1 MNRYISQASTMVI
14 MLATVASIG
23 GCQPAP
29 QQNARA
35 DDRGVAVKIY
45 TVAGNQ
51 QQRLREFPA
60 LVEAAQVAQLAFRV
74 GGEISAFPA
83 SAGDEVQQGQLIAK
97 LDPTDFQLVLDQAQA
112 RYDLALAQFA
122 RSENLAKQG
131 VVSPQQFD
139 EVTANLEIARANR
152 DTARANLNYSEL
164 RAPFAG
170 TIAHVFVE
178 NFETVQPQRPI
189 ATLLLNDAIDI
200 SIRVPENL
208 FARVQRNTGYQP
220 EVRFAALPEQTFRAT
235 LKEWDSVADPA
246 SNTYRVVFTMPTP
259 SQFNLL
265 PGMSAT
271 VLVDTSVVSSLVSS
285 YPLVPASAVFVPANR
300 STDSGSFV
308 WLIDP
313 QTSTVSLQP
322 VTVGAV
328 TGQGLQITSGVQ
340 FGDQIVS
347 AGVHQLQAGQKVW
360 SWQREPGL

>member
-1 MNRYISQASTMVI
+1 MRYHQPLVI
-14 MLATVASIG
+14 CVCLLSLFALSA
-23 GCQPAP
+23 CQPA
-29 QQNARA
+29 AEISA
-35 DDRGVAVKIY
+35 DSDERGVAVKVY
-45 TVAGNQ
+45 TIDANQ

-60 LVEAAQVAQLAFRV
+60 RVEAAQVAQLAFRV
-74 GGEISAFPA
+74 GGELTEFPA
-83 SAGDEVQQGQLIAK
+83 KAGDEVQQGQLIAK

-139 EVTANLEIARANR
+139 EVKANLEIARANR

-178 NFETVQPQRPI
+178 NFETVQPQRAI
-189 ATLLLNDAIDI
+189 ATLLLSDAMDI
-200 SIRVPENL
+200 SIQVPENL
-208 FARVQRNTGYQP
+208 FARVQRNTDYQP
-220 EVRFAALPEQTFRAT
+220 EVRFSALPDQRFRAS

-259 SQFNLL
+259 TEFNLL

-271 VLVDTSVVSSLVSS
+271 VLVDASAVSSLLSP
-285 YPLVPASAVFVPANR
+285 YPLVPASAVFVPTDR
-300 STDSGSFV
+300 SVASGPYV

-313 QTSTVSLQP
+313 TDSTVALQP
-322 VTVGAV
+322 VSVGAV
-328 TGQGLQITSGVQ
+328 TAQGIEITSGLA
-340 FGDQIVS
+340 FGEQIVS
-347 AGVHQLQAGQKVW
+347 AGVHSLQAGQKVW

>member
-1 MNRYISQASTMVI
+1 MRYHQPLIVI
-14 MLATVASIG
+14 TLLSLMGLSA
-23 GCQPAP
+23 CQPAIETAASTD
-29 QQNARA
+29 Q
-35 DDRGVAVKIY
+35 RGVAVKVYRIDP
-45 TVAGNQ
+45 NQ

-74 GGEISAFPA
+74 GGELQEFPA
-83 SAGDEVQQGQLIAK
+83 RAGDEVQQGQLIAK

-139 EVTANLEIARANR
+139 EVKANLEIARANR
-152 DTARANLNYSEL
+152 DTAQANLNYSEL

-170 TIAHVFVE
+170 TIANVMVE
-178 NFETVQPQRPI
+178 NFETVQPQRAI
-189 ATLLLNDAIDI
+189 ATLLLSDAMDI

-220 EVRFAALPEQTFRAT
+220 EVRFSALPEQRFRAT

-246 SNTYRVVFTMPTP
+246 TNTYRVVFTMPTP
-259 SQFNLL
+259 TEFNLL

-271 VLVDTSVVSSLVSS
+271 VLVDASAVSNVLSAH
-285 YPLVPASAVFVPANR
+285 PLVPASAVFVPTDR
-300 STDSGSFV
+300 SADSGPYV

-313 QTSTVSLQP
+313 TSQTVSLQP
-322 VTVGAV
+322 VSVGTV
-328 TGQGLQITSGVQ
+328 TSQGLEITSGLV
-340 FGDQIVS
+340 FGDHIVS
-347 AGVHQLQAGQKVW
+347 AGVHSLQAGQKVW

>member
-1 MNRYISQASTMVI
+1 MNRYVL
-14 MLATVASIG
+14 LALTSIVLAA
-23 GCQPAP
+23 CQPAS
-29 QQNARA
+29 NSASSA
-35 DDRGVAVKIY
+35 DDDRGLAVKLY
-45 TVAGNQ
+45 RVESNQ

-60 LVEAAQVAQLAFRV
+60 TVEAAQVAQLAFRV
-74 GGEISAFPA
+74 GGELTEFPVK
-83 SAGDEVQQGQLIAK
+83 AGDEVQQGQLLAK

-139 EVTANLEIARANR
+139 EVKANLEIARANR
-152 DTARANLNYSEL
+152 DTARANLAYSEL

-178 NFETVQPQRPI
+178 NFETVQPQRAI
-189 ATLLLNDAIDI
+189 ATLLLSDAMDI

-208 FARVQRNTGYQP
+208 FARVQRNTDYQP
-220 EVRFAALPEQTFRAT
+220 EVRFSALPDQRFRAT

-246 SNTYRVVFTMPTP
+246 SNTYRVVFTLPTP
-259 SQFNLL
+259 SEFNLL

-271 VLVDTSVVSSLVSS
+271 VLVDASAVSSLLSP
-285 YPLVPASAVFVPANR
+285 YPLVPASAVFVPTDR
-300 STDSGSFV
+300 STNSGPYV
-308 WLIDP
+308 WLLDP
-313 QTSTVSLQP
+313 ANSTVSLQA

-328 TGQGLQITSGVQ
+328 TAQGIEITAGLQ

-347 AGVHQLQAGQKVW
+347 AGVHSLQPGQKVW
-360 SWQREPGL
+360 GWQREPGL

>member
-1 MNRYISQASTMVI
+1 MRNHQPLVI
-14 MLATVASIG
+14 ALSLLSLCGLSA
-23 GCQPAP
+23 CQPAVEVP
-29 QQNARA
+29 NSA
-35 DDRGVAVKIY
+35 DERGVAVKVYRID
-45 TVAGNQ
+45 TSQ

-74 GGEISAFPA
+74 GGELAEFPA
-83 SAGDEVQQGQLIAK
+83 KAGHEVKQGQLIAK

-112 RYDLALAQFA
+112 RYDLALAQFV

-139 EVTANLEIARANR
+139 EVKANLEIARANR

-178 NFETVQPQRPI
+178 NFETVQPQRAI
-189 ATLLLNDAIDI
+189 ATLLLSDAMDI

-208 FARVQRNTGYQP
+208 FARVQRNTDYQP
-220 EVRFAALPEQTFRAT
+220 EVRFSALPEQTFRAT

-259 SQFNLL
+259 SEFNLL

-271 VLVDTSVVSSLVSS
+271 VLVDSSAVSSRISPS
-285 YPLVPASAVFVPANR
+285 PLVPASAVFVPTDR
-300 STDSGSFV
+300 PTDSGPYV

-313 QTSTVSLQP
+313 VSATVALQA
-322 VTVGAV
+322 VTVGSV
-328 TGQGLQITSGVQ
+328 TSQGLEITTGLSL
-340 FGDQIVS
+340 GDQIVS
-347 AGVHQLQAGQKVW
+347 AGVHSLQAGQKVW